1 MESFR
6 TDQPVEILIVD
17 DEPQAVKYFKKAFGA
32 KYDVLTATSADEAET
47 LILSGNHN
55 IGLVISDQRMPGR
68 SGVSL
73 LNRVRNERPD
83 IIRML
88 TTAYAD
94 LDSAIDA
101 VNKGE
106 ILRYIS
112 KPWDLRV
119 LEAEIEQAI
128 TFYLLKNE
136 YDLLLRDKLSALH
149 RTLLRDRMN
158 NLAMLSGLLPYNN
171 APLTMYH
178 YLKDAIAETSWRP
191 SAQKQWS
198 QLRIRDH
205 WRIPVDETQRGIDL
219 SEELTRKTLH
229 ADAIVENGAEMGAD
243 VVAIVATCADAINR
257 ELGAQQICVST
268 ERPQMLVAANPAK
281 MLEIMMQLMEP
292 MSLWAANGSTM
303 QVNIKSDARNGDDA
317 TVDLYFELRNCE
329 PQRAMQDCVLFTAPL
344 HTAPK
349 RASDYL
355 RASLAIGHIGG
366 TISSPPMENGY
377 KQVHVKLPVRTKNG
391 GKKINAVPKQWLQD
405 LSDEYEK
412 WVLGTLDIAA

>member
-6 TDQPVEILIVD
+6 VDQPVEILIVD

-73 LNRVRNERPD
+73 LNRIRNERPD

-136 YDLLLRDKLSALH
+136 YDMLLRDKLSALH

-158 NLAMLSGLLPYNN
+158 DLAMLSGLLPYNN

-191 SAQKQWS
+191 AVHKVWS

-205 WRIPVDETQRGIDL
+205 WRIPVEETQRGIDL
-219 SEELTRKTLH
+219 SEELTRDTLH
-229 ADAIVENGAEMGAD
+229 AEHGDRNTELVSI
-243 VVAIVATCADAINR
+243 ITSCADAANR
-257 ELGAQQICVST
+257 ELGAQQVSVSSDK
-268 ERPQMLVAANPAK
+268 PQMPIEADAATIRQ
-281 MLEIMMQLMEP
+281 IMSHLIGP
-292 MSLWAANGSTM
+292 MSHWPAAGSIL
-303 QVNIKSDARNGDDA
+303 QINIGDSRSGDEPA
-317 TVDLYFELRNCE
+317 ASITFELRNCE
-329 PQRAMQDCVLFTAPL
+329 PQKAMQDCVLFAPPL
-344 HTAPK
+344 QASPK

-377 KQVHVKLPVRTKNG
+377 KQIRVTLPVRAKIA
-391 GKKINAVPKQWLQD
+391 GKRIDTVPKQWLQY

-412 WVLGTLDIAA
+412 WVLGTLDMAA

>member
-17 DEPQAVKYFKKAFGA
+17 DEPQAVKYFKKAFGT
-32 KYDVLTATSADEAET
+32 KYDVLTATSADEAEA
-47 LILSGNHN
+47 LVLSGDHN
-55 IGLVISDQRMPGR
+55 IGLVITDQRMPGR

-73 LNRVRNERPD
+73 LKRIRDERPD

-136 YDLLLRDKLSALH
+136 YDMLLRDKLSALH

-158 NLAMLSGLLPYNN
+158 GLAVMAGTLPYNN

-178 YLKDAIAETSWRP
+178 YLKDALAETAWRP
-191 SAQKQWS
+191 AVQKQWS
-198 QLRIRDH
+198 QLRVQDH
-205 WRIPVDETQRGIDL
+205 WRIPVEETQRAVNL
-219 SEELTRKTLH
+219 TEELMDRAFFASNDT
-229 ADAIVENGAEMGAD
+229 GAEAD
-243 VVAIVATCADAINR
+243 LVAIANACANAVNDERGSQHVRVASD
-257 ELGAQQICVST
+257 QQKVV
-268 ERPQMLVAANPAK
+268 VAANPYALQMIMQ
-281 MLEIMMQLMEP
+281 MLIEP
-292 MSLWAANGSTM
+292 MSRWAAIGSTL
-303 QVNIKSDARNGDDA
+303 QVNVTKDAHGDA
-317 TVDLYFELRNCE
+317 AVHFETRNCE
-329 PQRAMQDCVLFTAPL
+329 PGKAAQDCVLFTPAMQMTP
-344 HTAPK
+344 
-349 RASDYL
+349 RSASEYL
-355 RASLAIGHIGG
+355 KASLAIGHLGG
-366 TISSPPMENGY
+366 QISSPPMENGY
-377 KQVHVKLPVRTKNG
+377 KQIHVTFPARSARDGDATTAFPTEWV
-391 GKKINAVPKQWLQD
+391 QD

>member
-6 TDQPVEILIVD
+6 PDQPVEILIVD
-17 DEPQAVKYFKKAFGA
+17 DEPQAVKYFKKAFGTR
-32 KYDVLTATSADEAET
+32 YDVLTATSADEAES

-55 IGLVISDQRMPGR
+55 IALVISDQRMPGR

-73 LNRVRNERPD
+73 LNRIRNERPD

-136 YDLLLRDKLSALH
+136 YDMLLRDKLSALH

-158 NLAMLSGLLPYNN
+158 NLAMLSKLLPYNN
-171 APLTMYH
+171 APLTMYQ
-178 YLKDAIAETSWRP
+178 YLKDSIAETSWRP
-191 SAQKQWS
+191 AAQRAWS

-205 WRIPVDETQRGIDL
+205 WRIPVEETQRAVDL
-219 SEELTRKTLH
+219 SEELTTPPLL
-229 ADAIVENGAEMGAD
+229 ADAQVAEVDLIAALSACAEAINKDLGAKQVVINANRPQIIVSADPEAINKIITGLMDPMSQWAATGSTLLVNVSQEMDNGASGD
-243 VVAIVATCADAINR
+243 VSIH
-257 ELGAQQICVST
+257 
-268 ERPQMLVAANPAK
+268 
-281 MLEIMMQLMEP
+281 
-292 MSLWAANGSTM
+292 
-303 QVNIKSDARNGDDA
+303 
-317 TVDLYFELRNCE
+317 FELRNCE
-329 PQRAMQDCVLFTAPL
+329 PQRSMQDCVLFNPPL

-355 RASLAIGHIGG
+355 KAALAIGHIGG

-377 KQVHVKLPVRTKNG
+377 KQIHVTLPTRAKTSG
-391 GKKINAVPKQWLQD
+391 TKINALPKQWLQD

-412 WVLGTLDIAA
+412 WVLGTLEIAA

>member
-1 MESFR
+1 MESFH
-6 TDQPVEILIVD
+6 TNQPVEILIVD

-32 KYDVLTATSADEAET
+32 KYEVLTATSADEAES
-47 LILSGNHN
+47 LVLSGDHN
-55 IGLVISDQRMPGR
+55 IALVITDQRMPGR

-73 LNRVRNERPD
+73 LNRIRNERPD
-83 IIRML
+83 IVRML

-158 NLAMLSGLLPYNN
+158 GMAFMSGMLPYDN
-171 APLTMYH
+171 APLTMYN
-178 YLKDAIAETSWRP
+178 YLKDALAEPAWR
-191 SAQKQWS
+191 SAVQQQWS
-198 QLRIRDH
+198 QLRVQDH
-205 WRIPVDETQRGIDL
+205 WRIPVNETQRMISL
-219 SEELTRKTLH
+219 SEDFMNKELTTPQGAAEQTNLVALVNNCAQAVNH
-229 ADAIVENGAEMGAD
+229 EHGSQQVNISGGSEPILIPADAQ
-243 VVAIVATCADAINR
+243 VVH
-257 ELGAQQICVST
+257 G
-268 ERPQMLVAANPAK
+268 
-281 MLEIMMQLMEP
+281 IMQRLLEP
-292 MSLWAANGSTM
+292 MSRWAAPGSTL
-303 QVNIKSDARNGDDA
+303 QINIRKDRSDDDDSVA
-317 TVDLYFELRNCE
+317 IHFETRNCE
-329 PQRAMQDCVLFTAPL
+329 AAKAVQDCVLFAPAL
-344 HTAPK
+344 QVVPK
-349 RASDYL
+349 RAAEFL
-355 RASLAIGHIGG
+355 KASLAIGHMGG

-377 KQVHVKLPVRTKNG
+377 KQIHVTLPARSG
-391 GKKINAVPKQWLQD
+391 GQNLASAPRQWLQD

-412 WVLGTLDIAA
+412 WVLGTLDVAF

>member
-17 DEPQAVKYFKKAFGA
+17 DEPQAVKYFKKAFGTR
-32 KYDVLTATSADEAET
+32 YDVLTATSADEAES

-55 IGLVISDQRMPGR
+55 IALVISDQRMPGR

-73 LNRVRNERPD
+73 LNRIRNERPD

-136 YDLLLRDKLSALH
+136 YDMLLRDKLSALH

-158 NLAMLSGLLPYNN
+158 DLAMLSGLLPYNN

-178 YLKDAIAETSWRP
+178 YLKEAIAETAWRP
-191 SAQKQWS
+191 SAQKAWS

-205 WRIPVDETQRGIDL
+205 WRIPVEETQRAIDL
-219 SEELTRKTLH
+219 SEVLTTPPLL
-229 ADAIVENGAEMGAD
+229 ADAHPSEVD
-243 VVAIVATCADAINR
+243 IVAVLTDCANEINR
-257 ELGAQQICVST
+257 ELGGLQVVIHADQPQLAVSAD
-268 ERPQMLVAANPAK
+268 PAA
-281 MLEIMMQLMEP
+281 MREIITRLMYP
-292 MSLWAANGSTM
+292 MSQWAAAGSVLL
-303 QVNIKSDARNGDDA
+303 VNVARDTLDDDMPGVA
-317 TVDLYFELRNCE
+317 IHFELRNCE
-329 PQRAMQDCVLFTAPL
+329 PQRSMQDCVLFTPPL

-355 RASLAIGHIGG
+355 KASLAIGHIGG

-377 KQVHVKLPVRTKNG
+377 KQIHVTLPARAKATT
-391 GKKINAVPKQWLQD
+391 KKINALPQQWLQD
-405 LSDEYEK
+405 LSEEYEK
-412 WVLGTLDIAA
+412 WVLGTLEMAA

>member
-17 DEPQAVKYFKKAFGA
+17 DEPQAVKYFKKAFGT
-32 KYDVLTATSADEAET
+32 KYDVLTATSADEAES

-128 TFYLLKNE
+128 TFFLLKNE
-136 YDLLLRDKLSALH
+136 YDMLLRDKLSALH

-158 NLAMLSGLLPYNN
+158 DLAMMSGLLPYNN
-171 APLTMYH
+171 APLTMYN
-178 YLKDAIAETSWRP
+178 YLKDALAETAWRP
-191 SAQKQWS
+191 STQKLWS

-205 WRIPVDETQRGIDL
+205 WRIPVEETQRAIDL
-219 SEELTRKTLH
+219 SEELTSTALF
-229 ADAIVENGAEMGAD
+229 ADAASGKDVDVIAVMAACAE
-243 VVAIVATCADAINR
+243 TINR
-257 ELGAQQICVST
+257 DLGAQQICIHANQPQIVVSAD
-268 ERPQMLVAANPAK
+268 PVAMRDIIAR
-281 MLEIMMQLMEP
+281 LLEP
-292 MSLWAANGSTM
+292 MSQWAAPGSTIR
-303 QVNIKSDARNGDDA
+303 VNVRNETRDDDSA
-317 TVDLYFELRNCE
+317 AVGIHFELRNCE
-329 PQRAMQDCVLFTAPL
+329 AQRAMQDCVLFTPPL

-349 RASDYL
+349 RASNYL
-355 RASLAIGHIGG
+355 KASLAIGHIGG

-377 KQVHVKLPVRTKNG
+377 KQVHVTLPMRAKTAV
-391 GKKINAVPKQWLQD
+391 KKINALPKQWLQD

-412 WVLGTLDIAA
+412 WVLGTLDLAA

>member
-136 YDLLLRDKLSALH
+136 YDMLLRDKLSAMH

-158 NLAMLSGLLPYNN
+158 DLAMLSGLLPYNN

-191 SAQKQWS
+191 AAQKLWS

-205 WRIPVDETQRGIDL
+205 WRIPVEETQRSIDL
-219 SEELTRKTLH
+219 SEELTRECLH
-229 ADAIVENGAEMGAD
+229 ADIGAGTDTDVASIVMSCAE
-243 VVAIVATCADAINR
+243 AINR
-257 ELGAQQICVST
+257 ELGAQQICVNT
-268 ERPQMLVAANPAK
+268 EKSRMLIAANPVA
-281 MLEIMMQLMEP
+281 MREIMAHLMSA
-292 MSLWAANGSTM
+292 MSLWPAAGSTV
-303 QVNIKSDARNGDDA
+303 QVNIKNEQQNHEDA
-317 TVDLYFELRNCE
+317 TVEVHFELRNCE
-329 PQRAMQDCVLFTAPL
+329 PQRAMQDCILFTPPL

-366 TISSPPMENGY
+366 RISSPPMENGY
-377 KQVHVKLPVRTKNG
+377 KQIHVTLPVRPTVGARKFDS
-391 GKKINAVPKQWLQD
+391 VPKQWLQH

-412 WVLGTLDIAA
+412 WVLGTLDMAA

>member
-1 MESFR
+1 MESFH
-6 TDQPVEILIVD
+6 TNQPVEILIVD

-32 KYDVLTATSADEAET
+32 KYEVLTATSADEAES
-47 LILSGNHN
+47 LVLSGDHN
-55 IGLVISDQRMPGR
+55 IALVITDQRMPGR

-73 LNRVRNERPD
+73 LNRIRNERPD
-83 IIRML
+83 IVRML

-158 NLAMLSGLLPYNN
+158 GMAFMSGMLPYNN
-171 APLTMYH
+171 APLTMYN
-178 YLKDAIAETSWRP
+178 YLKDALAEPAWR
-191 SAQKQWS
+191 SAVQQQWS
-198 QLRIRDH
+198 QLRVQDH
-205 WRIPVDETQRGIDL
+205 WRIPVNETQRMISL
-219 SEELTRKTLH
+219 SEDFMNKELTAPQGAAEQTDLVALVNDCAQAVNH
-229 ADAIVENGAEMGAD
+229 EHGSQQVNIFGGSEPILIPADAR
-243 VVAIVATCADAINR
+243 VVH
-257 ELGAQQICVST
+257 G
-268 ERPQMLVAANPAK
+268 
-281 MLEIMMQLMEP
+281 IMQRLLEP
-292 MSLWAANGSTM
+292 MSRWAAPGSTL
-303 QVNIKSDARNGDDA
+303 QVNIGKDRSGDDDCVA
-317 TVDLYFELRNCE
+317 IHFETRNCE
-329 PQRAMQDCVLFTAPL
+329 AAKAVQDCVLFAPAL
-344 HTAPK
+344 QVVPK
-349 RASDYL
+349 RAAEFL
-355 RASLAIGHIGG
+355 KASLAIGHMGG

-377 KQVHVKLPVRTKNG
+377 KQIHVTLPARSGSQNL
-391 GKKINAVPKQWLQD
+391 ASAPRQWLQD

-412 WVLGTLDIAA
+412 WVLGTLDVAF

>member
-17 DEPQAVKYFKKAFGA
+17 DEPQAVKYFKKAFGT

-47 LILSGNHN
+47 LILSGDHN

-73 LNRVRNERPD
+73 LNRIRNERPD

-136 YDLLLRDKLSALH
+136 YDMLLRDKLSALH

-158 NLAMLSGLLPYNN
+158 DLAMLSGLLPYNN

-178 YLKDAIAETSWRP
+178 YLKDAVSETAWRP
-191 SAQKQWS
+191 SAQKLWS

-205 WRIPVDETQRGIDL
+205 WRIPVEETQRTIDL
-219 SEELTRKTLH
+219 SEALKTTTLH
-229 ADAIVENGAEMGAD
+229 ADAGSGKSVDLVSVIAG
-243 VVAIVATCADAINR
+243 CADAINR
-257 ELGAQQICVST
+257 ELGAQHICVNADQS
-268 ERPQMLVAANPAK
+268 EMVIDADPAA
-281 MLEIMMQLMEP
+281 MREIMSLLMEP
-292 MSLWAANGSTM
+292 MSLWPAAGSTVL
-303 QVNIKSDARNGDDA
+303 VNVRNESEDGTAALGID
-317 TVDLYFELRNCE
+317 FELRNCE
-329 PQRAMQDCVLFTAPL
+329 PQRAMQDCVLFTPPL
-344 HTAPK
+344 HVAPK

-355 RASLAIGHIGG
+355 KASLAIGHIGG
-366 TISSPPMENGY
+366 KISSPPMENGF
-377 KQVHVKLPVRTKNG
+377 KRVHVSLPVRTKTD
-391 GKKINAVPKQWLQD
+391 GKKIESVPKQWLQD

>member
-1 MESFR
+1 MESFH
-6 TDQPVEILIVD
+6 TNQPVEILIVD

-32 KYDVLTATSADEAET
+32 KYEVLTATSADEAES
-47 LILSGNHN
+47 LVLSGDHN
-55 IGLVISDQRMPGR
+55 IALVITDQRMPGR

-73 LNRVRNERPD
+73 LNRIRNERPD
-83 IIRML
+83 IVRML

-158 NLAMLSGLLPYNN
+158 GMAFMSGMLPYNN
-171 APLTMYH
+171 APLTMYN
-178 YLKDAIAETSWRP
+178 YLKDALAEPAWR
-191 SAQKQWS
+191 SAVQQQWS
-198 QLRIRDH
+198 QLRVQDH
-205 WRIPVDETQRGIDL
+205 WRIPVNETQRMISL
-219 SEELTRKTLH
+219 SEDFMNKELTTPQGAAEQTNLVALVNDCAQAVNH
-229 ADAIVENGAEMGAD
+229 EHGSQQVNISGGSEPILIPADAQ
-243 VVAIVATCADAINR
+243 VVH
-257 ELGAQQICVST
+257 G
-268 ERPQMLVAANPAK
+268 
-281 MLEIMMQLMEP
+281 IMQRLLEP
-292 MSLWAANGSTM
+292 MSRWAAPGSTL
-303 QVNIKSDARNGDDA
+303 QINIRKDRSDDDDSVA
-317 TVDLYFELRNCE
+317 IHFETRNCE
-329 PQRAMQDCVLFTAPL
+329 AAKAVQDCVLFAPAL
-344 HTAPK
+344 QVVPK
-349 RASDYL
+349 RAAEFL
-355 RASLAIGHIGG
+355 KASLAIGHMGG

-377 KQVHVKLPVRTKNG
+377 KQIHVTLPARSG
-391 GKKINAVPKQWLQD
+391 GQNLASAPRQWLQD

-412 WVLGTLDIAA
+412 WVLGTLDVAF

>member
-6 TDQPVEILIVD
+6 PDQPVEILIVD
-17 DEPQAVKYFKKAFGA
+17 DEPQAVKYFKKAFGTR
-32 KYDVLTATSADEAET
+32 YDVLTATSADEAES

-55 IGLVISDQRMPGR
+55 IALVISDQRMPGR

-136 YDLLLRDKLSALH
+136 YDMLLRDKLSALH

-158 NLAMLSGLLPYNN
+158 NLAMMSKLLPYNN
-171 APLTMYH
+171 APLTMYQ
-178 YLKDAIAETSWRP
+178 YLKDSIAETTWRP
-191 SAQKQWS
+191 AAQKAWS

-205 WRIPVDETQRGIDL
+205 WRIPVEETQRAVDL
-219 SEELTRKTLH
+219 SEELTSPPLL
-229 ADAIVENGAEMGAD
+229 ADAQVAEVDLIAALSSCAEVINKDLGANQVVINASRPRIIIPANPEAIGKIITGLMDPMSQWAAPGSTLLVNVSQEMDNGASGD
-243 VVAIVATCADAINR
+243 VSIH
-257 ELGAQQICVST
+257 
-268 ERPQMLVAANPAK
+268 
-281 MLEIMMQLMEP
+281 
-292 MSLWAANGSTM
+292 
-303 QVNIKSDARNGDDA
+303 
-317 TVDLYFELRNCE
+317 FELRNCE
-329 PQRAMQDCVLFTAPL
+329 PQRSMQDCVLFNPPL

-355 RASLAIGHIGG
+355 KAALAIGHIGG

-377 KQVHVKLPVRTKNG
+377 KQVHITLPARATASG
-391 GKKINAVPKQWLQD
+391 TKINALPKQWLQD

-412 WVLGTLDIAA
+412 WVLGSLEIAA

>member
-1 MESFR
+1 MESLR
-6 TDQPVEILIVD
+6 IDHPVEILIVD
-17 DEPQAVKYFKKAFGA
+17 DEPQAVKYFKKAFGT

-73 LNRVRNERPD
+73 LNRIRNERPD

-136 YDLLLRDKLSALH
+136 YDLLLRDKLSAMH

-158 NLAMLSGLLPYNN
+158 DLAMLSGLLPYNN

-191 SAQKQWS
+191 TAQKLWS
-198 QLRIRDH
+198 QLRVRDH
-205 WRIPVDETQRGIDL
+205 WRIPVEETQRCIDL
-219 SEELTRKTLH
+219 SEELTR
-229 ADAIVENGAEMGAD
+229 DARHYGAAPGRDVD
-243 VVAIVATCADAINR
+243 VVSIIENCADTINR
-257 ELGAQQICVST
+257 ELGAQQISIDAEDT
-268 ERPQMLVAANPAK
+268 QTLLAGDPAVFR
-281 MLEIMMQLMEP
+281 EIMSQLMEA
-292 MSLWAANGSTM
+292 MSLWPAAGSTL
-303 QVNIKSDARNGDDA
+303 QIHIRTETQD
-317 TVDLYFELRNCE
+317 VDSPAVAIRFELRNCE
-329 PQRAMQDCVLFTAPL
+329 PQRAMQDCVLFTPPL
-344 HTAPK
+344 ASAPK
-349 RASDYL
+349 RAIDYL

-377 KQVHVKLPVRTKNG
+377 KQIHVTLPVQARADS
-391 GKKINAVPKQWLQD
+391 KKIHAVPKQWLQD

-412 WVLGTLDIAA
+412 WVLGTLDMAA

>member
-6 TDQPVEILIVD
+6 IDQPVEILIVD

-73 LNRVRNERPD
+73 LNRIRNERPD

-136 YDLLLRDKLSALH
+136 YDMLLRDKLSALH

-158 NLAMLSGLLPYNN
+158 DLAMLSGLLPYNN

-191 SAQKQWS
+191 SAQKLWS

-205 WRIPVDETQRGIDL
+205 WRIPVEETQRAIDL
-219 SEELTRKTLH
+219 SEELSRETLH
-229 ADAIVENGAEMGAD
+229 ADIGPGHDADIVSIVTSCAE
-243 VVAIVATCADAINR
+243 AINR
-257 ELGAQQICVST
+257 EIGAQQIFVNADKP
-268 ERPQMLVAANPAK
+268 EIIVAADPTTMQK
-281 MLEIMMQLMEP
+281 IMIQLMEP
-292 MSLWAANGSTM
+292 MSLWPSSGSTV
-303 QVNIKSDARNGDDA
+303 QVNIKSDTRNSEDA
-317 TVDLYFELRNCE
+317 SVELHFELRNCE
-329 PQRAMQDCVLFTAPL
+329 PQRAIQDCVLFTAPL

-355 RASLAIGHIGG
+355 RAALSIGHIGG

-377 KQVHVKLPVRTKNG
+377 KQILVTLPVRTNNG
-391 GKKINAVPKQWLQD
+391 GKKINTVPKQWLQD

>member
-1 MESFR
+1 MDSLR

-47 LILSGNHN
+47 LILSGDHN

-73 LNRVRNERPD
+73 LNRIRNERPD

-136 YDLLLRDKLSALH
+136 YDMLLRDKLSALH

-158 NLAMLSGLLPYNN
+158 DLAMLSGLLPYNN
-171 APLTMYH
+171 APLTMYR
-178 YLKDAIAETSWRP
+178 YLKDAVAETAWRP
-191 SAQKQWS
+191 SAQKLWS
-198 QLRIRDH
+198 QLRVRDH
-205 WRIPVDETQRGIDL
+205 WRIPVEEAERTIEL
-219 SEELTRKTLH
+219 SESLKTPVLN
-229 ADAIVENGAEMGAD
+229 ASTGALNSTD
-243 VVAIVATCADAINR
+243 VVSVITECADSINR
-257 ELGAQQICVST
+257 DAGAAQISVTAEQST
-268 ERPQMLVAANPAK
+268 LAIDANPAT
-281 MLEIMMQLMEP
+281 MREIFYMLMEP
-292 MSLWAANGSTM
+292 MSTWPAAGSNVH
-303 QVNIKSDARNGDDA
+303 VNVRSEGTEAGTA
-317 TVDLYFELRNCE
+317 VGVEFELRNCE
-329 PQRAMQDCVLFTAPL
+329 PQRSMQDSVLFTPPL
-344 HTAPK
+344 HSAPK

-355 RASLAIGHIGG
+355 KASLAIGHIGG
-366 TISSPPMENGY
+366 MISSPPMENGL
-377 KQVHVKLPVRTKNG
+377 KRVHVSFPIRASSET
-391 GKKINAVPKQWLQD
+391 KKIASMPKAWLQD

-412 WVLGTLDIAA
+412 WVLGTLDMAA

>member
-1 MESFR
+1 MDSLR
-6 TDQPVEILIVD
+6 IDHPVEILIVD
-17 DEPQAVKYFKKAFGA
+17 DEPQAVKYFKKAFGT

-136 YDLLLRDKLSALH
+136 YDMLLRDKLSAMH

-158 NLAMLSGLLPYNN
+158 DMAMMSALLPYRN
-171 APLTMYH
+171 ASLTMYN
-178 YLKDAIAETSWRP
+178 YLKDALAEVAWRP
-191 SAQKQWS
+191 AVHQLWS
-198 QLRIRDH
+198 QLRVRDH
-205 WRIPVDETQRGIDL
+205 WRIPVEETQRGIAL
-219 SEELTRKTLH
+219 ANSFRSPPAAPSNQTSEEIDVMALASECASAVKTHL
-229 ADAIVENGAEMGAD
+229 GAD
-243 VVAIVATCADAINR
+243 VFTVTADDGPAVISGDRQAIRDALMSMMTSIAHWATA
-257 ELGAQQICVST
+257 GST
-268 ERPQMLVAANPAK
+268 IDIHCRPESQ
-281 MLEIMMQLMEP
+281 
-292 MSLWAANGSTM
+292 NGSVPAIAV
-303 QVNIKSDARNGDDA
+303 Q
-317 TVDLYFELRNCE
+317 FELRDCD
-329 PQRAMQDCVLFTAPL
+329 PRKAMQDCVLFTPPLTSAPNRAL
-344 HTAPK
+344 DYMTA
-349 RASDYL
+349 AL
-355 RASLAIGHIGG
+355 TIGHLGG
-366 TISSPPMENGY
+366 TVSSPPMDNSC
-377 KQVHVKLPVRTKNG
+377 KQVRVTLPVTYG
-391 GKKINAVPKQWLQD
+391 QD
-405 LSDEYEK
+405 APEVTAMSHEWVQNLSDEYEK
-412 WVLGTLDIAA
+412 WILGTLDIAA